1 VECDPDT
8 GRVTSVNLSMP
19 LCRADS
25 PCPLPNDMFSVLS
38 ALHTFS
44 IVGANLQ
51 AKLDELNM
59 GDSAMLKVL
68 NLSGN
73 AHLEGPLPATWAD
86 SLTSLVALDLSGVQ
100 AMVSVSHLCQGIE

>member
-1 VECDPDT
+1 
-8 GRVTSVNLSMP
+8 
-19 LCRADS
+19 
-25 PCPLPNDMFSVLS
+25 MFSVLS

-86 SLTSLVALDLSGVQ
+86 SLTSLVALDLSGIQ
-100 AMVSVSHLCQGIE
+100 AMVSVSHLCQGTEWRWQCTLNQLQPSESVASAALSQHCH